1 MPPDDAK
8 PLAAS
13 FNAVSKTP
21 AEISAAALGR
31 AVAAGGQFTVLGDTN
46 HGDMSM
52 MRFLASEP
60 AMKALKDAGV
70 KHMVLEVR
78 HEYQPLADA
87 VAAGKMTPQT
97 YAQRKF
103 EMARDAGD
111 TGFTGPSQRD
121 VVQAGMI
128 QAAAKYGIKVH
139 CAEKQAAGLK
149 EHGELV
155 DKIDGLLAAQE
166 ATTPQAAMDGM
177 SVTEQA
183 SHFLRNLAY
192 KASGGTLFPS
202 TPERNHME
210 MLKPLATG
218 STPLMQSLATHRQ
231 EIIAERVAGDIGIAA
246 VAREK
251 AGNEKTVVFYGAQH
265 GSTACDLDEHL
276 GATRV
281 NLYADKRAALA
292 GFQNTAMMGEQLPQ
306 QSIVLATGENITRQ
320 QAQGLTLPAPVLAE
334 DKRVNTCA
342 APKRV
347 N

>member
-1 MPPDDAK
+1 MPPDDAA

-13 FNAVSKTP
+13 FNKVSKTP
-21 AEISAAALGR
+21 TEMSAAVLGK

-46 HGDMSM
+46 HGDPAM
-52 MRFLASEP
+52 MKFLASEA
-60 AMKALKDAGV
+60 AMKELKGAGV

-87 VAAGKMTPQT
+87 VAAGKMSPQT
-97 YAQRKF
+97 YAQRKY

-111 TGFTGPSQRD
+111 EGFTGPSQRD
-121 VVQAGMI
+121 IVQAGMI
-128 QAAAKYGIKVH
+128 QTAAKYGIKVH

-155 DKIDGLLAAQE
+155 DKIDGLLDAQD
-166 ATTPQAAMDGM
+166 ATALPAAMQGM
-177 SVTEQA
+177 STVEQA
-183 SHFLRNLAY
+183 SYFLRNIAF

-210 MLKPLATG
+210 LLKPLAAG
-218 STPLMQSLATHRQ
+218 STDLMQGLAGHRQ
-231 EIIAERVAGDIGIAA
+231 EIINERVAGDTGIAA

-251 AGNEKTVVFYGAQH
+251 AGKEKTVIFYGAQH
-265 GSTACDLDEHL
+265 GSTPCDLDEHL
-276 GATRV
+276 GASRV
-281 NLYADKRAALA
+281 NLYADKQSALR
-292 GFQNTAMMGEQLPQ
+292 GFQTTVMMGEQLPQ

-320 QAQGLTLPAPVLAE
+320 QARGLTLPAPVLAE

-342 APKRV
+342 APKS
-347 N
+347 